1 MSGDVSQVVNFAL
14 AVLNFGVATLLV
26 LRGFAV
32 SREIGAASVTAA
44 AQSAHEE
51 LLDSRAEVSSQE
63 EAERFFDRFW
73 AGQILQY
80 EQWRRGLIPDLIYAD
95 WLLRRREQHAANAAL
110 GGVSFQDAWA
120 KRLEARSQKTRFG
133 AFMQRVFA
141 PEKAGDA
148 QADMMRVR
156 RAMRWARAGFFS

>member
-1 MSGDVSQVVNFAL
+1 MSGELSQVVNFAL
-14 AVLNFGVATLLV
+14 AVLNFAVATMLV

-51 LLDSRAEVSSQE
+51 LLDSRAGVSSAE

-95 WLLRRREQHAANAAL
+95 WLLKRREQYAANAAL

-120 KRLEARSQKTRFG
+120 RRLSARYQKTRFG

-141 PEKAGDA
+141 PGAADDA
-148 QADMMRVR
+148 HADMLKVR
-156 RAMRWARAGFFS
+156 RAMRWARGL

>member
-1 MSGDVSQVVNFAL
+1 MSADVSQAVNFAL
-14 AVLNFGVATLLV
+14 AVLNFAVATMLV

-44 AQSAHEE
+44 AQAAHED
-51 LLDSRAEVSSQE
+51 LLDSRAAVVSPE

-80 EQWRRGLIPDLIYAD
+80 EQWRRRLIPDLIYAD
-95 WLLRRREQHAANAAL
+95 WLLKRREQYAANAAL
-110 GGVSFQDAWA
+110 GGVSFQDAWGR
-120 KRLEARSQKTRFG
+120 RLEARYRKTRFG

-141 PEKAGDA
+141 PAGAGDA
-148 QADMMRVR
+148 HGDMLKVR
-156 RAMRWARAGFFS
+156 RAMRWARGLWG

>member
-1 MSGDVSQVVNFAL
+1 MSADVAQVVNFAL
-14 AVLNFGVATLLV
+14 AVLNFAVAALLV

-51 LLDSRAEVSSQE
+51 LLDSRSGVSSPE

-95 WLLRRREQHAANAAL
+95 WLLRRREQYAGNASL
-110 GGVSFQDAWA
+110 GGVSFQAAWA
-120 KRLEARSQKTRFG
+120 KRLEVRYQKTRFG
-133 AFMQRVFA
+133 AFIQRVFA
-141 PEKAGDA
+141 GDA
-148 QADMMRVR
+148 SGDAHGDMLKVR
-156 RAMRWARAGFFS
+156 RAMRWARGALWG

>member
-1 MSGDVSQVVNFAL
+1 MSRDLLQTVNFAL
-14 AVLNFGVATLLV
+14 AVLNFAVATVLV

-51 LLDSRAEVSSQE
+51 LLDSRAGVSSRE
-63 EAERFFDRFW
+63 DAERFFDRFW

-95 WLLRRREQHAANAAL
+95 WLLRRREQYAANAAL
-110 GGVSFQDAWA
+110 GGVSFQEAWA
-120 KRLEARSQKTRFG
+120 KRLDARYRKTRFG
-133 AFMQRVFA
+133 AFMQRVFTPDA
-141 PEKAGDA
+141 SSDAHAG
-148 QADMMRVR
+148 MLKVR
-156 RAMRWARAGFFS
+156 RAMRWARAGLWG